1 MKSIIIPTRNRSEL
15 LHRLV
20 EIVVPKLSHEDEL
33 IIVDSSDE
41 DHLSDDLGQLPNV
54 KYLKTKIRSAAV
66 QRNLGLDQITDSK
79 YVFFLDDD
87 IAPESTYF
95 DDCIK
100 ILEIS
105 GVVGVSGVALN
116 PSSKVLRTYPSG
128 LIGLYHRLFL
138 LDSKKDGV
146 LLTSGVNVPVRDYSD
161 NIFDVDWLIGCS
173 GWLSKEICDTRFEPD
188 FLGQSLSEDVIFSVR
203 MRKKGRLVTVPSIV
217 LSHDESEIARPSK
230 AEFWEMWMVNRYRL
244 IQVANFG
251 LSGKFSYWWA
261 SLGQFGILCYSKS
274 RKRGYQPGCI
284 KGLISGSLLVLGFKK

>member
-1 MKSIIIPTRNRSEL
+1 MKSIIVPTRNRSEL

-20 EIVVPKLSHEDEL
+20 ELLVPQLSQQDEL
-33 IIVDSSDE
+33 IIVDSSDD
-41 DHLSDDLGQLPNV
+41 DHLSDDLAQIPNI
-54 KYLKTKIRSAAV
+54 KYCKTKIRSAAV
-66 QRNLGLDQITDSK
+66 QRNLGLDQITDSR

-87 IAPESTYF
+87 VAPESSYF
-95 DDCIK
+95 DDCMR

-138 LDSKKDGV
+138 LDSMEDGI
-146 LLTSGVNVPVRDYSD
+146 LLTSGINVPVRDYSD
-161 NIFDVDWLIGCS
+161 KIFDVDWLIGCS
-173 GWLSKEICDTRFEPD
+173 GWLKREIGDTRFESD

-203 MRKKGRLVTVPSIV
+203 MARKGRLVTVPSIV
-217 LSHDESEIARPSK
+217 LSHDESEIERPSK

-251 LSGKFSYWWA
+251 LSGKLAYWWA
-261 SLGQFGILCYSKS
+261 TLGQFGILCYSKS
-274 RKRGYQPGCI
+274 RKLGYQPGSI
-284 KGLISGSLLVLGFKK
+284 KGLISGSLLLLGFKK